1 MKILI
6 VENDPNKSSV
16 VEFFLLTELD
26 ISPEEVEIAR
36 SFQSG
41 LESILQH
48 KYDLLILDMSIP
60 TFDITDFDDGGET
73 LDRGGEVIMHEM
85 KREDIT
91 IPSIILTQ
99 YEDFGGVSLS
109 KIDDALFSEFPDM
122 YLGCIYYNTSQTNWH
137 KELKS
142 KISQLKND

>member
-16 VEFFLLTELD
+16 VELFLLTELD
-26 ISPEEVEIAR
+26 ISPEDVEIKR

-41 LESILQH
+41 LEAIIQNS
-48 KYDLLILDMSIP
+48 YDLLLLDMSLP

-73 LDRGGEVIMHEM
+73 LDRGGEIILQEM
-85 KREDIT
+85 ERENIK

-109 KIDDALFSEFPDM
+109 KIDEALFLEFPKI
-122 YLGCIYYNTSQTNWH
+122 YLGCIYYNTSQTNWN
-137 KELKS
+137 KELKL
-142 KISQLKND
+142 KITQLL

>member
-16 VEFFLLTELD
+16 VQLFLLVEHD
-26 ISPEEVEIAR
+26 ISPEDVEIK
-36 SFQSG
+36 SSYQSG
-41 LESILQH
+41 LESILQ
-48 KYDLLILDMSIP
+48 KPDFDLLILDMSIP

-73 LDRGGEVIMHEM
+73 LDRGGEIILQEM
-85 KREDIT
+85 QRENIK

-109 KIDDALFSEFPDM
+109 EIDQALFNEFPDM
-122 YLGCIYYNTSQTNWH
+122 YLGCIYYNTGQTNWH
-137 KELKS
+137 KELTN
-142 KISQLKND
+142 KINLLK